1 VQLRLVVSI
10 DPMLRGY
17 LVASRWL
24 LLVVCCAMLVV
35 MVGANAYNL
44 AIRPFS
50 DRGIM
55 WHQEVSI
62 LAAMWVYFAAYALT
76 SKDDTYVRI
85 EFIVERL
92 GTSWRKALTL
102 ASHLVTIAF
111 HGVALV
117 VTLSAVKIARF
128 SETHV
133 LELPESLYYLPLVI
147 GSADIV
153 ITETIHLLRG
163 WAGLPTGRVAAERA
177 IDAEAA

>member
-1 VQLRLVVSI
+1 MGIVATL
-10 DPMLRGY
+10 DPILRGY
-17 LVASRWL
+17 LVVSRWL

-44 AIRPFS
+44 AIRPFAE
-50 DRGIM
+50 RGIM
-55 WHQEVSI
+55 WHQEISI

-85 EFIVERL
+85 EFIVDRL
-92 GTSWRKALTL
+92 GAVWRPALIL

-111 HGVALV
+111 HGFALV
-117 VTLSAVKIARF
+117 VTLDALKVVRF

-133 LELPESLYYLPLVI
+133 LELPETLFYLPLVI

-153 ITETIHLLRG
+153 ITETIHLVRG
-163 WAGLPTGRVAAERA
+163 WAGLPSGRVAAERA
-177 IDAEAA
+177 IDTGTA